1 MDALKFVR
9 ETNRMC
15 KSFGDSCEDCPAND
29 VNGCMVDQLY
39 EEIVPIVEKWAKQN
53 PRKTRQDVFLEQW
66 PETTPDEHGVMRWI
80 PVTERLPMK
89 GEDGRRD
96 SDWVHCIVSVIW
108 TYGSNFA
115 DAETHVFS
123 APALFDVDQKIWHVG
138 STDESRFSVNALI
151 PLEDSDGS
159 YFVTHWM
166 PYPEPPQEGR
176 K

>member
-1 MDALKFVR
+1 M
-9 ETNRMC
+9 T
-15 KSFGDSCEDCPAND
+15 P
-29 VNGCMVDQLY
+29 
-39 EEIVPIVEKWAKQN
+39 EEIVKSLRACGSNCCVDCVCFKKEVPCKEKNLGAAELIEQQAARIAELEAKV
-53 PRKTRQDVFLEQW
+53 P
-66 PETTPDEHGVMRWI
+66 RWI

-151 PLEDSDGS
+151 PLEDSDGG

-166 PYPEPPQEGR
+166 PYPKLPKEENDG
-176 K
+176 